1 MSASGTRIWTSSAP
15 TPRPSGMRTG
25 LVLAAVAWA
34 LAAGLA
40 AAWSPMAAVAGA
52 SLLALAVLVA
62 AKPAVVAYLLLGV
75 TPLVAGLDRGEL
87 IPLVRPHEALALL
100 LGSLLAIRGALR
112 IASGARTWP
121 KIRPLELAML
131 GLAVTSSVL
140 PVLWLLA
147 RGLEPTMD
155 DLLHALTLWKYF
167 GLYVIVRSSVRTER
181 EVARCLWVALGSA
194 GIVAVVA
201 ILQSLQV
208 LGVPQLLAT
217 HYAPFGNEHAVD
229 NARGTSTLASSIAVA
244 DLMAYTLA
252 ISLAWLLRGS
262 PRRGVLVAIS
272 LLLAAGALGS
282 GQFSGVIALLL
293 SVVAVGWV
301 SGQFARA
308 FAVVAPAGAL
318 GALLLWPVIQ
328 TRLSGFDSPEGL
340 PHSWVGRL
348 ENLRTYFWPE
358 LFSDWSFVLGVRPS
372 SRLAASESWRDWIW
386 IESGHTW
393 LLWAGGLPLFAA
405 FTAFVWIALRDLS
418 RVALRRSDAI
428 GVAGIAG
435 FAAVCVLTALMVLDQ
450 HLTLRGSAD
459 LLFPL
464 LALALTGSEGNGST
478 SAVSDLENGRR
489 ERP

>member
-1 MSASGTRIWTSSAP
+1 MSVTRPRIWTASVAP
-15 TPRPSGMRTG
+15 GRPEAGHAG
-25 LVLAAVAWA
+25 LVAAAVAWA
-34 LAAGLA
+34 LGVGLA
-40 AAWSPMAAVAGA
+40 AAWSPIAAVAGA
-52 SLLALAVLVA
+52 SLFALAVLVF
-62 AKPAVVAYLLLGV
+62 AKPAAVAYLLLGV

-87 IPLVRPHEALALL
+87 IPFVRPHEALALL
-100 LGSLLAIRGALR
+100 LGSLLVIRGAVR
-112 IASGARTWP
+112 IARGARTWP
-121 KIRPLELAML
+121 KVRPLELAMF
-131 GLAVTSSVL
+131 GLAMTSSVL

-167 GLYVIVRSSVRTER
+167 GLYVIVRSSVRTEQ

-194 GIVAVVA
+194 GVVAVVA

-208 LGVPQLLAT
+208 LGVPELLAT
-217 HYAPFGNEHAVD
+217 HYAPFGNERAVA
-229 NARGTSTLASSIAVA
+229 NERGTSTLASSIAVA

-252 ISLAWLLRGS
+252 ISLAWLLRGAH
-262 PRRGVLVAIS
+262 RRGVLVGIS

-282 GQFSGVIALLL
+282 GQFSGAIALLL
-293 SVVAVGWV
+293 SVVAVGWI
-301 SGQFARA
+301 SGQLTRA
-308 FAVVAPAGAL
+308 LAVVGPAGAL

-328 TRLSGFDSPEGL
+328 TRLSGFDSPDGL

-358 LFSDWSFVLGVRPS
+358 LFSDWSFLLGVRPS
-372 SRLAASESWRDWIW
+372 SRLAATESWRDWIW

-405 FTAFVWIALRDLS
+405 FVAFVWIALRDLS
-418 RVALRRSDAI
+418 RVARQRSDAI

-435 FAAVCVLTALMVLDQ
+435 FAAVCVLTALMVIDQ

-464 LALALTGSEGNGST
+464 LALALTGSEGHRAT
-478 SAVSDLENGRR
+478 SAARDSESDWQ